1 MKIVVTPVRRT
12 MLGYGSLLTH
22 MREEATCDGVEHV
35 DRVVGQLIRK
45 VQAVVDSTS
54 DGPNHVLDS
63 IDDVS
68 YDVRF
73 KP

>member
-1 MKIVVTPVRRT
+1 MKIVVTPIRRT
-12 MLGYGSLLTH
+12 SLGYGNSLTY
-22 MREEATCDGVEHV
+22 MREEATCNGPEHV

-54 DGPNHVLDS
+54 DGPDHVLDS

-73 KP
+73 VA